1 MLACDMAVPAQPL
14 SWSSPEELADL
25 YLIYL
30 KSIPKPEKLAR
41 LQYLLGISDSTAA
54 VLQDT
59 AERGALPL
67 ENEEEEF
74 VF

>member
-1 MLACDMAVPAQPL
+1 MAVPAKPL
-14 SWSSPEELADL
+14 SWSSPGELADL

-30 KSIPKPEKLAR
+30 KSIPRPEKLVR
-41 LQYLLGISDSTAA
+41 LQYLLGISDSIAA
-54 VLQDT
+54 ALKDS

-74 VF
+74 AF